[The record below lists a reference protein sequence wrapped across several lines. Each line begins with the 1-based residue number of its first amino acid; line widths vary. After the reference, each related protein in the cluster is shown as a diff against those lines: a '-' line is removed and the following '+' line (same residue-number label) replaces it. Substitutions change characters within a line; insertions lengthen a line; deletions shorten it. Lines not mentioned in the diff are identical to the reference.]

1 MIREIGVF
9 FTLLLFTVPIHA
21 QNTGGVFPPMVND
34 GHKAFQYRGVVD
46 PDNSVGEVG
55 FAQRLHYEESLDD
68 DRMWRVIGQTRKTT
82 DSDFDFDF
90 MQAELFWE
98 FSEDDPN
105 YRTGMRFDVRI
116 RDGNRPNQ
124 LGVNW
129 MNQFYFNNDWNAR
142 AVFMTS
148 FDVGDNARDGWN
160 LQSRFRLD
168 KNLGAG
174 HTLGVEMYNDY
185 GRTNNIGSFDEQR
198 HTVGPIYNMRLGSK
212 WSAFSGVL
220 FGISEAA
227 SDAEFRIWLTR
238 PM

>member
-1 MIREIGVF
+1 MIRELGVGF
-9 FTLLLFTVPIHA
+9 ALLLFVVPSYA
-21 QNTGGVFPPMVND
+21 QNTGGVFPPMVNE
-34 GHKAFQYRGVVD
+34 GHKAFQYRGVVN
-46 PDNSVGEVG
+46 PDNSVGEFG
-55 FAQRLHYEESLDD
+55 FAQRFHYEESLDD

-82 DSDFDFDF
+82 VSDFDFDF
-90 MQAELFWE
+90 IQAELFRE

-105 YRTGMRFDVRI
+105 YRTGMRFDVRV
-116 RDGNRPNQ
+116 RDRDRPNQ

-148 FDVGDNARDGWN
+148 FDVGDNARDGLN

-168 KNLGAG
+168 KNIGAG
-174 HTLGVEMYNDY
+174 RTLGVEMFNDY
-185 GRTNNIGSFDEQR
+185 GRTNNIGSFNEQR
-198 HTVGPIYNMRLGSK
+198 HTIGPIYNTKLGSM

-220 FGISEAA
+220 FGVSEAA
-227 SDAEFRIWLTR
+227 ADTEFRLWLTR